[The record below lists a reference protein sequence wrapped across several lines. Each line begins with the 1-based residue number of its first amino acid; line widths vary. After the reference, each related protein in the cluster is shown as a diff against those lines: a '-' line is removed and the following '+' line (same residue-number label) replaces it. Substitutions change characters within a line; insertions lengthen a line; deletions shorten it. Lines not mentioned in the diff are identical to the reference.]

1 MNKDLLLITQDQVTD
16 LIKNGFFKEAKEICI
31 QAEKVFNSKCI
42 TQLKT
47 IAIIGLK
54 NWHEA
59 EDIIQELL
67 NNNPSASDYN
77 NLSIVKKSLNQLE
90 DAKKYAEI
98 AYKLNFQNPN
108 YLANLSNICFL
119 LGEVEEAHLYIDKA
133 IALNNSADLWQ
144 NKASYFT
151 NYNKYKDAIDCYKK
165 AIKIEDKSEYY
176 VEIFY
181 ILAKQRRFPEAWQ
194 FYEHRYMSMPQLQEV
209 TKKIKL
215 PILPKDADKN
225 AKIAIFYEQGL
236 GDNIMFLRFVSQFQ
250 EKFPN
255 SYVLDNDESLRNL
268 INYMSLQHKPE
279 IIADTEYM
287 VGIMSLPFHLSFE
300 KVVNSKEIYF
310 HKPRKNKKLNIGLV
324 WAGSAYHPSDNIRS
338 AYLSDFESILQDP
351 EMQVFSFMKDK
362 RKRKRFGSDEIID
375 YAEGFENYNIIDYGN
390 ELNSVSKTLELL
402 DDIDVLISVDTAI
415 VHIAGLKNVPTFL
428 LINDPSDWRWGDDNI
443 SSWYPKTKIFRK
455 NIKEKFSDLAKKV
468 HEKIRGEYIAP
479 PNI

>member
-1 MNKDLLLITQDQVTD
+1 
-16 LIKNGFFKEAKEICI
+16 
-31 QAEKVFNSKCI
+31 
-42 TQLKT
+42 
-47 IAIIGLK
+47 
-54 NWHEA
+54 
-59 EDIIQELL
+59 
-67 NNNPSASDYN
+67 
-77 NLSIVKKSLNQLE
+77 
-90 DAKKYAEI
+90 
-98 AYKLNFQNPN
+98 
-108 YLANLSNICFL
+108 
-119 LGEVEEAHLYIDKA
+119 
-133 IALNNSADLWQ
+133 
-144 NKASYFT
+144 
-151 NYNKYKDAIDCYKK
+151 
-165 AIKIEDKSEYY
+165 
-176 VEIFY
+176 
-181 ILAKQRRFPEAWQ
+181 
-194 FYEHRYMSMPQLQEV
+194 
-209 TKKIKL
+209 
-215 PILPKDADKN
+215 
-225 AKIAIFYEQGL
+225 
-236 GDNIMFLRFVSQFQ
+236 
-250 EKFPN
+250 
-255 SYVLDNDESLRNL
+255 
-268 INYMSLQHKPE
+268 
-279 IIADTEYM
+279 M